1 MFTFK
6 IYIMVCSNA
15 QIRLTPVTKM
25 RENET
30 IQFSKFAALCQRLE
44 ELSSS
49 NAMRNELAKF
59 FKEIPPSSV
68 KYSSYF
74 LLGMIGPK
82 YADIDLGLGERTA
95 IRIISRA
102 FDVPEGDVK
111 SRFARLGDLGDVVLA
126 ISKRE
131 RSSLKIDDVYKA
143 FHEFKSISGSGSQE
157 KRARRLSELL
167 QKASAIEAKYI
178 MRIALGSMRLGV
190 GEMTV
195 INAFAL
201 AFAGG
206 LDNKSAVEDGY
217 NVNTDIGAL
226 GESLAVHGLNGIRR
240 PAVVLGRPVEMM
252 LAQRVKTVSEILER
266 FKGDQ
271 FAAEEKY
278 DGERVQVHK
287 NGDDVQLFSRRL
299 ENITSQY
306 PDIAEYARDMTKAEK
321 VVLDGEIIAF
331 EKGRMLPFQKL
342 MQRRR
347 KYDVVGYREKIPVA
361 LALFDIIYFEGKSI
375 LKESYPERRKLL
387 EQIFKESE
395 NAFLARRVV
404 SKDFDDIKNFFNQSI
419 DKGFEGIIVKATS
432 EDSVYQPGK
441 RGWMWIK
448 WKKEYAEGM
457 EDTFDV
463 VVVGS
468 YHGRGKRK
476 GFFSALLCAVYNKK
490 NDTFETF
497 TKVGTG
503 FTDEDFRIFKEMLE
517 KYMVPEM
524 PKRLRLKKQMEPDE
538 FYEPA
543 IVIEIMGA
551 EITRSPSHTAGEEN
565 GRGLALRFPRFLRIR
580 EDKGPDEVT
589 TIEEIKSL
597 RK

>member
-1 MFTFK
+1 
-6 IYIMVCSNA
+6 
-15 QIRLTPVTKM
+15 M
-25 RENET
+25 RDGET
-30 IQFSKFAALCQRLE
+30 IQFNKFASLCQRLE
-44 ELSSS
+44 NLSSS
-49 NAMRNELAKF
+49 SAIREELAKYF
-59 FKEIPPSSV
+59 REIPPTAV

-82 YADIDLGLGERTA
+82 YADIDLGMGEKTA
-95 IRIISRA
+95 ISIISRA
-102 FDVPEGDVK
+102 FDAAEGEVK
-111 SRFARLGDLGDVVLA
+111 RRFARIGDLGDVVQAL
-126 ISKRE
+126 SKME
-131 RSSLKIDDVYKA
+131 RSSLEIDDVYDS
-143 FHEFKSISGSGSQE
+143 FHKFKSISGAGSQE
-157 KRARRLSELL
+157 KRAELLAELL
-167 QKASAIEAKYI
+167 QTSSALEAKYI
-178 MRIALGSMRLGV
+178 MRIAIGSMRLGV

-195 INAFAL
+195 LDAFAL

-206 LDNKSAVEDGY
+206 LDNKSEVEDGY
-217 NVNTDIGAL
+217 NVNTDIGSL
-226 GESLAVHGLNGIRR
+226 GESMAKHGLNGVRR
-240 PAVVLGRPVEMM
+240 YEVLLGRPVEMM
-252 LAQRVKTVSEILER
+252 LAQRVKAVSEILER

-278 DGERVQVHK
+278 DGERVQAHK
-287 NGDDVQLFSRRL
+287 NGENMQLFSRRL

-306 PDIAEYARDMTKAEK
+306 PDIAEYARDLTKAEK
-321 VVLDGEIIAF
+321 AVLDGEIIAF
-331 EKGRMLPFQKL
+331 EKGKMLPFQKL

-361 LALFDIIYFEGKSI
+361 LVLFDIIYLEGKSL

-387 EQIFKESE
+387 EDTFEESK

-404 SKDFDDIKNFFNQSI
+404 SSDFGDIKKFFNRSI
-419 DKGFEGIIVKATS
+419 DKGFEGIIVKATF

-457 EDTFDV
+457 SETFDV

-468 YHGRGKRK
+468 YPGKGKRT
-476 GFFSALLCAVYNKK
+476 GFFSALLCAVYNKYE
-490 NDTFETF
+490 DAFETF

-503 FTDEDFRIFKEMLE
+503 FTDETFKNLKEMLKKYRTAE
-517 KYMVPEM
+517 K
-524 PKRLRLKKQMEPDE
+524 PKRLRLKKQMAPDE

-543 IVIEIMGA
+543 VVIEIMGA
-551 EITRSPSHTAGEEN
+551 EITRSPSHTASEED

-580 EDKGPDEVT
+580 EDKGPDEIT
-589 TIEEIKSL
+589 TVEEIRSM

>member
-1 MFTFK
+1 M
-6 IYIMVCSNA
+6 
-15 QIRLTPVTKM
+15 
-25 RENET
+25 
-30 IQFSKFAALCQRLE
+30 IQFSKFASLCQRLE
-44 ELSSS
+44 DLSSS
-49 NAMRNELAKF
+49 NAMRDELTKF
-59 FKEIPPSSV
+59 FKEIPPTAV

-82 YADIDLGLGERTA
+82 YADIDLGIGDRTA
-95 IRIISRA
+95 MNIISRA
-102 FDVPEGDVK
+102 FDVSEDKVK
-111 SRFARLGDLGDVVLA
+111 SRFARLGDLGDVVQSF
-126 ISKRE
+126 SKNE
-131 RSSLKIDDVYKA
+131 HSSLKDEEVYDA
-143 FHEFKSISGSGSQE
+143 FHELKSVSGTGSQE
-157 KRARRLSELL
+157 KRAGLLSKLL
-167 QKASAIEAKYI
+167 QKASALEAKYI

-190 GEMTV
+190 GERT
-195 INAFAL
+195 ILDAFAL

-206 LDNKSAVEDGY
+206 PDNKSAVEDGY
-217 NVNTDIGAL
+217 DVNTDIGSL
-226 GESLAVHGLNGIRR
+226 GESMALHGLNGVRR
-240 PAVVLGRPVEMM
+240 LAVVLGRPVEMM
-252 LAQRVKTVSEILER
+252 LAQRVKAVSEILEK

-306 PDIAEYARDMTKAEK
+306 PDIAEYARAGTKAK
-321 VVLDGEIIAF
+321 KAVLDGEIIAF
-331 EKGRMLPFQKL
+331 EKGRMLPFQTL

-347 KYDVVGYREKIPVA
+347 KYDVEGYREKIPVVIV
-361 LALFDIIYFEGKSI
+361 LFDIIYLEGKSL
-375 LKESYPERRKLL
+375 LKESYPTRRKLL
-387 EQIFKESE
+387 EDVFKESK

-404 SKDFDDIKNFFNQSI
+404 SSEFEDIKKFFQKSI

-441 RGWMWIK
+441 GGWMWIK
-448 WKKEYAEGM
+448 WKREYAEGL

-468 YHGRGKRK
+468 YHGRGRRK
-476 GFFSALLCAVYNKK
+476 GLFGALLCAVYNK
-490 NDTFETF
+490 DDDVYETF

-503 FTDEDFRIFKEMLE
+503 FTDETFRTIKEMLE
-517 KYMVPEM
+517 KYRVSEK
-524 PKRLRLKKQMEPDE
+524 PKRLRFKKAMEPDE
-538 FYEPA
+538 LYEPKV
-543 IVIEIMGA
+543 VIEIMGA
-551 EITRSPSHTAGEEN
+551 EITRSPGHTAGEEN

-589 TIEEIKSL
+589 TVEEIKSM